1 MIMILDRNTARRSL
15 ALTTARLAQPSCK
28 SQTKH
33 KNIHVL
39 TLRVA
44 TRQVSDTDHLSADF
58 RSRECDPSNVL
69 QGSAPTPVVQPCP
82 GKQRN
87 ICLTEV

>member
-1 MIMILDRNTARRSL
+1 MILVRNTARRSL
-15 ALTTARLAQPSCK
+15 ASTTARLAQPSCK

-33 KNIHVL
+33 EHVL

-44 TRQVSDTDHLSADF
+44 TKQISDTDHLSADF

-69 QGSAPTPVVQPCP
+69 QGSAPTAVVQPCP

-87 ICLTEV
+87 MCLTEV